1 MLWFVVAGRRIY
13 CFQHLLRYGRIAPV
27 PIQEQTRLLAQR
39 LGLAHCPT
47 VLLVPGR
54 VSPLLWALGRK
65 ACLVIPADL
74 LERLGPEQR
83 SSLLAHEL
91 AHARRRDHWVRWL
104 EFAVSGLYWWL
115 PVMWWA
121 RSQLQQA
128 EEECCDAWVVWT
140 LPAAAKAYA
149 KALLQ
154 TVDFLDARP
163 ALPPVA
169 SGVGHVHF
177 LKRRLTMIVRQPLC
191 PSLPWPVQ
199 LGVIVLGLLVLPLA
213 PQRLAAQN
221 SDDKSEPEGATD
233 TAVVRA
239 EQDPADRDVERRL
252 RTLEEK
258 MDRLLQKL
266 DGQRGERSEGRP
278 SREEKGSQEDKA
290 KAKERAEMAK
300 EKAREAAAE
309 QRARA
314 RAMAEKA
321 REKARAERDKDAKVR
336 AEQMK
341 ELGRTLDE
349 NKGLNTEQIQR
360 LIEEIQAKVSKEFDP
375 KRMKE
380 LQKRIEESVDK
391 NINPERMEEIQRRI
405 NDAMKKSTQQL
416 NEALKKSTEQLDRA
430 KKSLLQADQ
439 QRANAPRI
447 EKGREQE
454 GRDLERRMDRL
465 EQKMD
470 RVLQALE
477 KQGKSGKGV

>member
-1 MLWFVVAGRRIY
+1 
-13 CFQHLLRYGRIAPV
+13 
-27 PIQEQTRLLAQR
+27 
-39 LGLAHCPT
+39 
-47 VLLVPGR
+47 
-54 VSPLLWALGRK
+54 LWALGRK

-266 DGQRGERSEGRP
+266 DGQRGERSEGRT

-290 KAKERAEMAK
+290 KAKEKAEMAR
-300 EKAREAAAE
+300 EKARAAAAE
-309 QRARA
+309 QRAKA
-314 RAMAEKA
+314 RELAEMA
-321 REKARAERDKDAKVR
+321 REKARAERELR
-336 AEQMK
+336 AEHMK
-341 ELGRTLDE
+341 DLGRTLDE

-380 LQKRIEESVDK
+380 LQKQIEESVNK

-416 NEALKKSTEQLDRA
+416 NEALKKSTEQLDKA